1 MAGEKPQ
8 EAKTTWTGSPDQS
21 AILGEGSPPILHPA
35 GLICIP
41 RENLRCDRA
50 QGHGQL
56 CSGLPGSPT
65 GQNEQPCKWMQRSPH
80 RQEWEGGGPNFCSVR
95 ALWVLCRVCH
105 TAFVLFVYNV
115 MSSFNSVFP
124 KAGQNKINS
133 GIKRKRI

>member
-1 MAGEKPQ
+1 MTVPRDMGSSAAASQAAPPVRMSSLASGCRDLLTGRNGGAG
-8 EAKTTWTGSPDQS
+8 PD
-21 AILGEGSPPILHPA
+21 
-35 GLICIP
+35 
-41 RENLRCDRA
+41 
-50 QGHGQL
+50 
-56 CSGLPGSPT
+56 
-65 GQNEQPCKWMQRSPH
+65 
-80 RQEWEGGGPNFCSVR
+80 FCSVR